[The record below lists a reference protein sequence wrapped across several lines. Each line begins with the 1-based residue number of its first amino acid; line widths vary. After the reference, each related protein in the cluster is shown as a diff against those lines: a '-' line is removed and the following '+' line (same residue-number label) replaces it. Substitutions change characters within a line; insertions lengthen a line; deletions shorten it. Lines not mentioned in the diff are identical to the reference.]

1 MSSARYLLLG
11 TRALWHGI
19 VTIVTF
25 AGALF
30 GAGVRIVVGFTLI
43 PLYKLYHGFKSKLFS
58 GTIIRASAITFRH
71 VLSHSSNS
79 VLFLAA
85 WIGIVML
92 AFSATASAHDESAT
106 LLLES
111 LDESDRVLIIETR
124 STGHASPPEQYPIF
138 VNEPHLSTADIELM
152 ASFPGVDDHG
162 IFIAEHFDSVE
173 TLPTTRT
180 GIETYLVQDGDTLSG
195 IAERFG
201 LNLSTVL
208 WANGLSDRSI
218 LKPNTSLTIL
228 PTNGVL
234 YTIAKGDTISKI
246 AKRYGITEESVRSF
260 KTDGDTVIPG
270 TNIILPDAKPL
281 RFLAQAS
288 TNASAGSRTTAN
300 VPPPKRT
307 TASGFI
313 WPTPGR
319 KINQY
324 FSWRHNGLDIDNRT
338 DNDPIYAS
346 ESGTVLKAGWN
357 NGGYG
362 NRVLIQHAGNQQTN
376 YGHLKKVLVKAGEKV
391 QKGDVIGIMGTTGRS
406 TGVHLHFEIIINGRF
421 MNPLSYV
428 Q

>member
-1 MSSARYLLLG
+1 MS
-11 TRALWHGI
+11 
-19 VTIVTF
+19 
-25 AGALF
+25 
-30 GAGVRIVVGFTLI
+30 AGVRIVVGFTLI
-43 PLYKLYHGFKSKLFS
+43 PIYELYHGFKSKLFS

-71 VLSHSSNS
+71 VLSHSSNTAL
-79 VLFLAA
+79 VLVA
-85 WIGIVML
+85 WAGVAILG
-92 AFSATASAHDESAT
+92 FSATALASDEGAT

-111 LDESDRVLIIETR
+111 IDESNRILIIETR
-124 STGHASPPEQYPIF
+124 SSGHTSPSEHYTIIT
-138 VNEPHLSTADIELM
+138 NEPNPSTTDLELM

-162 IFIAEHFDSVE
+162 IFVAEPFDSIQ
-173 TLPTTRT
+173 TQPTTRT
-180 GIETYLVQDGDTLSG
+180 GIETYLVQEGDTLSA

-201 LNLSTVL
+201 LNLSTIL
-208 WANGLSDRSI
+208 WANGLTDRSI

-234 YTIAKGDTISKI
+234 YTVAKGDSISKI
-246 AKRYGITEESVRSF
+246 AKRYGISEESILSF

-288 TNASAGSRTTAN
+288 ANAAANPRTATN

-307 TASGFI
+307 TTSGFI

-324 FSWRHNGLDIDNRT
+324 FSWRHNGLDIDNKT

-376 YGHLKKVLVKAGEKV
+376 YGHLKKILVKAGDKV